1 MRKRLLIPI
10 AVSTI
15 VVGALVAAAALTAPT
30 VTARSAT
37 VEGRAVGQVLM
48 GDTAV
53 LELFTPAGRSTPYQR
68 AQAVADRLRTAMK
81 KPLRAEDF
89 ALSATGAGESIHTRG
104 KLLVS
109 VSPAEAAAH
118 HATAFSLAR
127 TWRDQILQALSAK
140 GTATEP
146 VATKSAADAT
156 GKPAAASSAAPEPA
170 PVESKPAS
178 DPVTGGATR
187 TAVDWTANAQ
197 KWVPIFSLETG
208 GAYIGAAQIAGPKA
222 QVEKVKGVA
231 ELRLDFKGFARI
243 YAYVPVSTISLTKLD
258 RVQGVSVW
266 ATGDLQL
273 VGF

>member
-37 VEGRAVGQVLM
+37 VEGRAVGQVLI

-118 HATAFSLAR
+118 HATAFSLAS
-127 TWRDQILQALSAK
+127 TWRDQIVRALNPAAT

-146 VATKSAADAT
+146 PVTN
-156 GKPAAASSAAPEPA
+156 PAAAA
-170 PVESKPAS
+170 SKPAS